1 LVGTGVAEVEGT
13 SFLDAGRLRTRG
25 LRLLSPPIKPVDQKS
40 EELLM
45 RRLILALGTLALLAC
60 GDSTGPVQSLNGTY
74 DLQTVNGASL
84 PVTVSNDGFTREDIL
99 ADAITVSGGSSTS
112 GSFSEV
118 STLRDTDLQT
128 GGSSTFQDT
137 PNFGTYFINGTAV
150 TFTFDNGTTANGT
163 ISGSTFTVVDTGLS
177 LVYRQT

>member
-1 LVGTGVAEVEGT
+1 
-13 SFLDAGRLRTRG
+13 
-25 LRLLSPPIKPVDQKS
+25 
-40 EELLM
+40 M

-84 PVTVSNDGFTREDIL
+84 PVTVSNDGFTREDLL

-128 GGSSTFQDT
+128 GGSNTFPDSH
-137 PNFGTYFINGTAV
+137 FGTYFINGTAV
-150 TFTFDNGTTANGT
+150 TFTFSDGTMANGT
-163 ISGSTFTVVDTGLS
+163 ISGGTLTVVDTGLS
-177 LVYRQT
+177 LVYTQR